1 MPDPPGF
8 GHSNPGTPGPL
19 RRIRMPVTGDGFGFS
34 AISTYSLYTSRPRL
48 GSLVP
53 SIIHLSRGAEERL
66 GRHTPDL
73 RRRGNRPM
81 LSRGG
86 ATLRWSDLRNL
97 ADGAAIPGTAVF
109 WKKDQVHASSCRSR
123 SLPQWVCPVP
133 RALGRPCNLRGEF
146 IIVINLLST
155 RVKIFLSFFGA
166 GELDVIHP
174 LHRGQPQ
181 DHDRPVLFDL
191 VPLWKR
197 LVSTCL
203 G

>member
-1 MPDPPGF
+1 MASALSPNCHIQFVCIHPDLVSDLWYHRSSISPG
-8 GHSNPGTPGPL
+8 
-19 RRIRMPVTGDGFGFS
+19 
-34 AISTYSLYTSRPRL
+34 
-48 GSLVP
+48 
-53 SIIHLSRGAEERL
+53 GAEERL
-66 GRHTPDL
+66 GRHIPDL

-109 WKKDQVHASSCRSR
+109 WKKDQVHASTCRSR

-155 RVKIFLSFFGA
+155 RVKIFLSFFGP

-174 LHRGQPQ
+174 LHRGQPP
-181 DHDRPVLFDL
+181 RP
-191 VPLWKR
+191 R
-197 LVSTCL
+197 ST
-203 G
+203 GPI